1 MKKLLDLDRRAFYV
15 IYYRFRLTP
24 YSAACLSWLKGLVMG
39 ALIAF
44 LLLP

>member
-15 IYYRFRLTP
+15 LYYRFRLTP
-24 YSAACLSWLKGLVMG
+24 YSAACLAWLKGLAVG
-39 ALIAF
+39 ALIAS

>member
-24 YSAACLSWLKGLVMG
+24 YSAACLAWLKGLVMG
-39 ALIAF
+39 VLVALLF
-44 LLLP
+44 LL